1 MSAGET
7 SGAQLLY
14 TETHSRDNPGPIS
27 CETTFQSR
35 HGVIDLKGS
44 MVFLILRGVKNI
56 LRNPCVRD
64 GGTPLA
70 DFLSQ
75 KSFWIWVCSGLW
87 RPPLY
92 GPGRKKTFDTLL
104 FFDLGYHY

>member
-1 MSAGET
+1 MREKPVAPSFSTRRHTAEIILAR
-7 SGAQLLY
+7 SDVRQLFNQ
-14 TETHSRDNPGPIS
+14 D
-27 CETTFQSR
+27 
-35 HGVIDLKGS
+35 
-44 MVFLILRGVKNI
+44 MVLLILRGVKNI

-104 FFDLGYHY
+104 FFDFGYHH